1 MKLLV
6 FLKKPMSNYNNRS
19 NQKRF
24 ILESEIQLCDQ
35 ITATKKNYSIKTSKR
50 YLHGLMQKRLYS
62 SHPIKS
68 TKSDQSQQS
77 NTKLEDGTYSNM
89 CFDNF
94 AYGSFMSNEINSN
107 FNKDNLSD
115 IIH

>member
-1 MKLLV
+1 MKLLE

-35 ITATKKNYSIKTSKR
+35 MADTKKNYSIKTSKR
-50 YLHGLMQKRLYS
+50 FLHSLMQKKLYS
-62 SHPIKS
+62 NHPIKC
-68 TKSDQSQQS
+68 TRSDQSQQ
-77 NTKLEDGTYSNM
+77 NNKKLEEATYANM

-94 AYGSFMSNEINSN
+94 AYGSFMSNEMNSN

-115 IIH
+115 IFH